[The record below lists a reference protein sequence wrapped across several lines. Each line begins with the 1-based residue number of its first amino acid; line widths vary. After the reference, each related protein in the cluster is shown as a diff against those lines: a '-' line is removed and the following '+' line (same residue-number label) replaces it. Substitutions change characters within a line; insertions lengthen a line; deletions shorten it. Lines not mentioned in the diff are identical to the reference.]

1 MKVVE
6 VGNMTR
12 AADQLRVA
20 QPALGLQ
27 IRQLEDDLGVALL
40 VRHSRGVVPTEAGRL
55 LYDRAV
61 AILAQLAEAR
71 GEVAALGRG
80 SRETVTL
87 GLSPSLM
94 LLVGSDLMVN
104 ARRVIPDVF

>member
-1 MKVVE
+1 
-6 VGNMTR
+6 MTR

-55 LYDRAV
+55 LYDRVV
-61 AILAQLAEAR
+61 AILRNWPRRAAR
-71 GEVAALGRG
+71 SQRSAAAAAKR
-80 SRETVTL
+80 
-87 GLSPSLM
+87 
-94 LLVGSDLMVN
+94 
-104 ARRVIPDVF
+104 